1 MVFLLTC
8 PQLESS
14 ISLKTQWQMVA
25 FGSSFRKQPNLD
37 PSQPWTQLTIS
48 FAFMLAFEIIALQ
61 LDTAVEEGVYYCTM
75 NYF

>member
-1 MVFLLTC
+1 
-8 PQLESS
+8 
-14 ISLKTQWQMVA
+14 MVA